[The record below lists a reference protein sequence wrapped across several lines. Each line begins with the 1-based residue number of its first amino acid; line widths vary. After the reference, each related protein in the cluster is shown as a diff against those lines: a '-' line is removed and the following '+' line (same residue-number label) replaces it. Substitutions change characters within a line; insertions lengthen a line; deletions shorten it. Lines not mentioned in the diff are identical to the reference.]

1 MITYIGNATTSQGYQ
16 YRKGVI
22 DDVVKYCSDKSYIAI
37 DTETTG
43 LDYIDDK
50 IVMLQIGDKDHQF
63 VIDVRCTDITPL
75 KNIFE
80 SEDIIKIFHNA
91 KFDCLFLKSQFEL
104 NLRYIHDTMLTE
116 RVLKCGRKMKY
127 SLKALVSNYFNI
139 ELNKNIYNIS

>member
-104 NLRYIHDTMLTE
+104 NLRYIHDTMLT
-116 RVLKCGRKMKY
+116 
-127 SLKALVSNYFNI
+127 I
-139 ELNKNIYNIS
+139 